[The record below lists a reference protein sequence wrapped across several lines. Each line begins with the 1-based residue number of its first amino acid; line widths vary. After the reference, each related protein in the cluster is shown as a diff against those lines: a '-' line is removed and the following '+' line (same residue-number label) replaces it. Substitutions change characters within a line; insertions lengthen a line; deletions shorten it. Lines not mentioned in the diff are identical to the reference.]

1 MARSHTA
8 IRVALL
14 ALAGC
19 AAPAPPPATE
29 PLLPQDLAALPA
41 TVTRE
46 NAAELVRKCLQRH
59 AAAASDVHRRWGY
72 RFLADGF
79 EQVLVETFSDGR
91 RDRWSSVR
99 IVYAELGRTA
109 VSTRVDPTRLRRI
122 TEVTAGGWTIA
133 FDDPDTALALAQ
145 ALELLAKP
153 SGS

>member
-1 MARSHTA
+1 MARSHRA

-19 AAPAPPPATE
+19 AAPAPRPETE

-41 TVTRE
+41 PVTRE
-46 NAAELVRKCLQRH
+46 NAAEVVRKCLQRH

-72 RFLADGF
+72 RFHPDGF

-91 RDRWSSVR
+91 RDRWSSLR
-99 IVYAELGRTA
+99 ISYAGLGA
-109 VSTRVDPTRLRRI
+109 ASASTRVDPTRLRRI

-133 FDDPDTALALAQ
+133 FDDPDTALAFAR
-145 ALELLAKP
+145 ALELLTKP